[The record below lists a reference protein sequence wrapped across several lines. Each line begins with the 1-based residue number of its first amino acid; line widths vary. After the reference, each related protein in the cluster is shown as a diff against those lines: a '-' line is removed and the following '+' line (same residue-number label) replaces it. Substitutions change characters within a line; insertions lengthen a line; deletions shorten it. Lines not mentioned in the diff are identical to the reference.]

1 MRDRSLFCVDPALV
15 SEIYPIVK
23 DCIYQAIKRGNFGAY
38 QPVENNVLAGRS
50 LLWVAVI
57 DGRMRAAAVTSICQ
71 TEWRRVCEI
80 IACGGKGMSEWIS
93 LIEGLEKYARKE
105 QCSAIRIIGRVGW
118 QRVLKDY
125 KPRRV
130 ILEKDLG

>member
-1 MRDRSLFCVDPALV
+1 MSERQLICVDPALV

-38 QPVENNVLAGRS
+38 QPVEDNVLAGRS
-50 LLWVAVI
+50 LLWVAVV

-80 IACGGKGMSEWIS
+80 VACGGRGMNEWVG
-93 LIEGLEKYARKE
+93 LITRLETYARAE
-105 QCSAIRIIGRVGW
+105 GCYAIRIIGRVGW

-130 ILEKDLG
+130 ILEKDLA